1 MDAARKLE
9 LLWDKLAVEDVMLR
23 FGRALD
29 LHDWAMYRET
39 LLDEI
44 EVDFQSLTGQPPV
57 RVTADLWTRFAQVAL
72 EPLRTLHQYSNHRVS
87 VRGERATS
95 VLYMEARHHLPGAH
109 GSPYLTQLGWYEN
122 EFVRSGGH
130 WKIAKLRQHLQWTT
144 GNAALI
150 DFANPELQQVFAQ
163 VFGASG
169 PSGPPADG

>member
-29 LHDWAMYRET
+29 LHDWAMYRDT

-44 EVDFQSLTGQPPV
+44 QVDFQSLTGQPPV
-57 RVTADLWTRFAQVAL
+57 RVAADLWTRFAQVAL

-87 VRGERATS
+87 VRGDRATS
-95 VLYMEARHHLPGAH
+95 VLYMQARHYRPAAGD
-109 GSPYLTQLGWYEN
+109 SPYLTQLGWYEN
-122 EFVRSGGH
+122 EFVRNGGH

-144 GNAALI
+144 GNEALI
-150 DFANPELQQVFAQ
+150 DFANPELRQVFAQ
-163 VFGASG
+163 VFISPGESTQ
-169 PSGPPADG
+169 PAG